1 MMLALFAAVS
11 MALPFILLR
20 GRALRRYFAC
30 DGALWAAFIALAA
43 IAQAFRIPVDP
54 WPAFIG
60 FGVVKLAVVA
70 LFLAVS
76 DARDVRW
83 SANRAAL
90 AALLVYLAVLP
101 PMTTRHVAD
110 GDEPYYLLMTES
122 LVRDHDLDLRNQ
134 YADLAHSETRRL
146 DLKPEIGDPIGRH
159 GEQHS
164 HLETLLAF
172 LMIPG
177 YLLAGLYGALVTMA
191 LFGALLVR
199 STVRLFED
207 EGIDDATTR
216 ALFPL
221 IAFGPPVVF
230 YATRIW
236 PEVPGAWMFVEAVRG
251 IRQHRPQ
258 RWAPAMLLLVLLK
271 LRFVLIAIVLLARVL
286 MGSGG
291 RRAASGEAARGEG
304 GEGSASTNF
313 PLAARRPLA
322 NRYLLAAI
330 AAVIVV
336 LPVIVFYSTTTHSL
350 RELVPGDGVMWL
362 QGLFGLVVDAQAGIA
377 FQAPL
382 YLGGLVALVR
392 WRETPGAFRLGMSAT
407 VLYVFTLV
415 PRPEWHGGWSPPL
428 RYIVVFMPI
437 LALGCAALWQ
447 RLRHA
452 IAPLVL
458 WTMMLV
464 AHGIAFPWRLF
475 HIADGQN
482 FIGEWLSLV
491 WLADFGRML
500 PSLIR
505 PNLAG
510 VVAGIVL
517 VLVLLLPLLFP
528 LRRVPRAVFPIALA
542 AVIAV
547 WFYQGKKPGDR
558 IEFEDIVVDKSSGD
572 LYPPLY
578 AVSRF
583 VYRGGWI
590 IHPDDVLTFPARGG
604 ASTIE
609 YQAGRPAVIELGGRA
624 YELPATGA
632 AYGRVRVELP
642 HSGMTTLHC
651 LSGVANLDRMD
662 HE

>member
-11 MALPFILLR
+11 IALPFVLLR

-30 DGALWAAFIALAA
+30 DGMLWAAFIALGA

-54 WPAFIG
+54 WLAFIG
-60 FGVVKLAVVA
+60 FGVVKLAVLA
-70 LFLAVS
+70 LFLAAS
-76 DARDVRW
+76 DPRDVRW
-83 SANRAAL
+83 SANRAAV
-90 AALLVYLAVLP
+90 AALLVYFAVLP
-101 PMTTRHVAD
+101 PMTTRHVVD

-134 YADLAHSETRRL
+134 YAALAHSETRRL
-146 DLKPEIGDPIGRH
+146 DLKPELGDPIGRH

-164 HLETLLAF
+164 HLESLLAV
-172 LMIPG
+172 LLIPG
-177 YLLAGLYGALVTMA
+177 YFLAGLYGALVTMA

-199 STVRLFED
+199 STVRLFEE

-236 PEVPGAWMFVEAVRG
+236 PEVPGALMFVEAVRG
-251 IRQHRPQ
+251 ISQHRPQ
-258 RWAPAMLLLVLLK
+258 RWAPALLLLVLLK
-271 LRFVLIAIVLLARVL
+271 LRFVLVAIVLLARVVSA
-286 MGSGG
+286 SGW
-291 RRAASGEAARGEG
+291 RRAASGGAANG
-304 GEGSASTNF
+304 GPA
-313 PLAARRPLA
+313 LAGAARPLA
-322 NRYLLAAI
+322 SRRYLLAAI
-330 AAVIVV
+330 AAVIVI

-362 QGLFGLVVDAQAGIA
+362 QGLFGLIVDGQAGIA
-377 FQAPL
+377 FQAPF
-382 YLGGLVALVR
+382 YLGGLLALVR
-392 WRETPGAFRLGMSAT
+392 WREMPAAFRLGMSAT
-407 VLYVFTLV
+407 VLYIFTLV

-428 RYIVVFMPI
+428 RYIVVFMPL

-447 RLRHA
+447 RLRYA
-452 IAPLVL
+452 VAPLVL

-510 VVAGIVL
+510 VVASIVF
-517 VLVLLLPLLFP
+517 VLLMLLPL
-528 LRRVPRAVFPIALA
+528 RRAPRALFPIALA
-542 AVIAV
+542 AVMAL

-590 IHPDDVLTFPARGG
+590 VHPDDVLTFPARRG

-609 YQAGRPAVIELGGRA
+609 YQAGHPAVIEIGGRA

-642 HSGMTTLHC
+642 RGGMTTLRC

>member
-11 MALPFILLR
+11 IALPFLLLR

-43 IAQAFRIPVDP
+43 VAQAFRIPVDP
-54 WPAFIG
+54 WPAIVA
-60 FGVVKLAVVA
+60 FGVVKLAVLS
-70 LFLAVS
+70 LFLATS
-76 DARDVRW
+76 EARDVRW

-90 AALLVYLAVLP
+90 SALLVYLAVLP
-101 PMTTRHVAD
+101 PMTTRHVVD
-110 GDEPYYLLMTES
+110 GDEPFYLLMTES

-146 DLKPEIGDPIGRH
+146 DLKPEAGDPIGRH

-164 HLETLLAF
+164 HLESLLAF
-172 LMIPG
+172 LLIPG
-177 YLLAGLYGALVTMA
+177 YLLAGLYGVLVTMT

-207 EGIDDATTR
+207 EGIDEATTR
-216 ALFPL
+216 ALLPL
-221 IAFGPPVVF
+221 IAFGPPVLF

-236 PEVPGAWMFVEAVRG
+236 PEVPGAWMFVEALRG

-271 LRFVLIAIVLLARVL
+271 LRFVLMAIVLLGRV
-286 MGSGG
+286 GRAGG
-291 RRAASGEAARGEG
+291 RRRAASGGAGPGKCA
-304 GEGSASTNF
+304 T
-313 PLAARRPLA
+313 PLAARRLPLA
-322 NRYLLAAI
+322 EHKPLAARRLPL
-330 AAVIVV
+330 AALAVVIVV

-362 QGLFGLVVDAQAGIA
+362 QGLFGLVVDGQAGMA

-382 YLGGLVALVR
+382 YLGGLLALTR
-392 WRETPGAFRLGMSAT
+392 WREMPPAFRLGMSAT
-407 VLYVFTLV
+407 VLYIFTLV

-428 RYIVVFMPI
+428 RYIVVFMPV

-447 RLRHA
+447 RLRQA
-452 IAPLVL
+452 VAPIAL

-464 AHGIAFPWRLF
+464 VHGVAFPWRLF

-491 WLADFGRML
+491 WLTDFGRML

-510 VVAGIVL
+510 LVACVVFAL
-517 VLVLLLPLLFP
+517 LMLLPL
-528 LRRVPRAVFPIALA
+528 RRAPRALLPLALA
-542 AVIAV
+542 AAIAV
-547 WFYQGKKPGDR
+547 WFYEGRKPGDR
-558 IEFEDIVVDKSSGD
+558 IEFEDVVVDKSSGD

-590 IHPDDVLTFPARGG
+590 VHPGDILTFPARGG

-609 YQAGRPAVIELGGRA
+609 YQAAGPAVLEIGGRV
-624 YELPATGA
+624 YTLPATGP
-632 AYGRVRVELP
+632 AYGRARVELP
-642 HSGMTTLHC
+642 RSGMTTLQC